1 MPIVA
6 ITIWT
11 PNECSNCCLDL
22 PKNVDASKDTN
33 TEYIYCPPCGADI
46 EDYDYA
52 VYRNLADT
60 W

>member
-11 PNECSNCCLDL
+11 TNSCTQCGVEL
-22 PKNVDASKDTN
+22 PKNADASKDTE
-33 TEYIYCPPCGADI
+33 TELIYCPPCGADV
-46 EDYDYA
+46 EEFDYA
-52 VYRNLADT
+52 HYRHLADM